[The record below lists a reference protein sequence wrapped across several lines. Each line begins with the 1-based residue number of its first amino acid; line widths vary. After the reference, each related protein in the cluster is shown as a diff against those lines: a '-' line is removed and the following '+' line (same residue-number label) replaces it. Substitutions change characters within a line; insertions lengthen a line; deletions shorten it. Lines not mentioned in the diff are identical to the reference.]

1 MSRLKG
7 KIALVT
13 GASSGIGAACAGKLA
28 EAGVRVIVAARREE
42 RLIAVRDEIVRRY
55 GPESCGALQVD
66 VRDREDVRTSL
77 GQIAD
82 AGWGEVDILVNNAGL
97 ASGLCD
103 FPEGDFDDWD
113 RMIDTNI
120 KGLLNITRMLIPGMV
135 ARGGGHIVNIG
146 SISGREVYPRGGVY
160 CGTKYFVRA
169 LNRGLR
175 LDTVGQG
182 IRVTSVDP
190 GMVDTEF
197 SLVRFHGDAEK
208 ARAVYEGLTPLSADD
223 VAEAVVWALER
234 PPHVNIEEIL
244 IMPSDQASTAV
255 VHRTRQG

>member
-1 MSRLKG
+1 MSRLEG
-7 KIALVT
+7 KIAVVT
-13 GASSGIGAACAGKLA
+13 GASSGIGAACAVRLA
-28 EAGVRVIVAARREE
+28 DAGARVIVAARREQ
-42 RLIAVRDEIVRRY
+42 RLIALRDEIVQRH
-55 GPESCGALQVD
+55 GPESCGALEIDLRDRQD
-66 VRDREDVRTSL
+66 VRASVARIV
-77 GQIAD
+77 D

-97 ASGLCD
+97 AAGLSD

-120 KGLLNITRMLIPGMV
+120 KGLLNITRLLVPGMV

-146 SISGREVYPRGGVY
+146 SISGREVYPRGAVY

-182 IRVTSVDP
+182 IRVTSIDP

-197 SLVRFHGDAEK
+197 SLVRFHGDADK
-208 ARAVYEGLTPLSADD
+208 ARAVYDGMTPLAAED
-223 VAEAVVWALER
+223 VAEAVVWALDR
-234 PPHVNIEEIL
+234 PAHVNIEEIL
-244 IMPSDQASTAV
+244 IMPTDQASTAV
-255 VHRTRQG
+255 VHRK